1 MVISTGDTLSTR
13 LRELRRAQRRHDAH
27 SAGST
32 RELVVVAFGVGAA
45 TMLLIVVLAL
55 ASLLAAGSSLT
66 GLTAAAG
73 AMWLSVHQV
82 PLTISEVTIGIL
94 PLLPTLVIVA
104 IVARVTA
111 GAASRRG
118 RSEIAAVLLAAVA
131 GPLLITVLSLAL
143 VMDGST
149 VLTVAS
155 PNVLVALACTV
166 AVHGVGAG
174 LGVCHG
180 RWAEIGARLGVAD
193 WAPNALRAAAVA
205 VVGLLSAGA
214 LLLVVRLVWQF
225 SVVGDVLT
233 QGNGVAGALGLTV
246 LSILYLPNM
255 VIGAAAVLVG
265 ADAHIGTAG
274 GDLFSAHGGSVPP
287 LPIAAV
293 LPSTVSVAAPG
304 LMLLTAI
311 VAIVAARRA
320 SHVDPMRATR
330 TVAATAGLAAVAMV
344 LLTWIGGGELGELG
358 SAGATVPA
366 TGVFTFGWFAVV
378 GMVVTL
384 VHGLLPSTRAAR
396 RAWYAG
402 DDGVADLDN
411 DLDAEDL
418 EYGDLDSD
426 DLDRDRFDTD
436 DHDTDDHDTDG
447 LLATG
452 SGDLDAEGRDA
463 FPGDDDPTV
472 EVEPVRAPASM
483 VFGVQYTDPDGRG

>member
-73 AMWLSVHQV
+73 AMWLSAHQV

-94 PLLPTLVIVA
+94 PLLPTLLIVA

-155 PNVLVALACTV
+155 PNVLLALACTV

-174 LGVCHG
+174 LGVSHG
-180 RWAEIGARLGVAD
+180 QWARIGARLGVAE
-193 WAPNALRAAAVA
+193 WAPNAMRAAAVA
-205 VVGLLSAGA
+205 VIGLLSAGA

-233 QGNGVAGALGLTV
+233 QGNGFAGALGLTV
-246 LSILYLPNM
+246 LSVLYLPNM
-255 VIGAAAVLVG
+255 VIGASAVLVG

-287 LPIAAV
+287 LPVVAV

-311 VAIVAARRA
+311 VAFVAARRA
-320 SHVDPMRATR
+320 VHVDPMRATR

-344 LLTWIGGGELGELG
+344 VLTWIGGGQLGELG

-402 DDGVADLDN
+402 DEAF
-411 DLDAEDL
+411 
-418 EYGDLDSD
+418 D
-426 DLDRDRFDTD
+426 DLDPEDAEFDD
-436 DHDTDDHDTDG
+436 DLEAHDPEGVDAPAVDDADD
-447 LLATG
+447 
-452 SGDLDAEGRDA
+452 SSEGRDG
-463 FPGDDDPTV
+463 FPGDDEPTV

-483 VFGVQYTDPDGRG
+483 VFGVQYTDPDDRH